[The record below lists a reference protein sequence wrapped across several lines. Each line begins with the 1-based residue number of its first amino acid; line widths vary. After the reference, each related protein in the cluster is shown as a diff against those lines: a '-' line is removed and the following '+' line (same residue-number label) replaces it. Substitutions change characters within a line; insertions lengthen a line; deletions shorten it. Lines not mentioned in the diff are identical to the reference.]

1 MLVAKIGV
9 FGYLHHLPPN
19 DDAEGQLDRNTNFRL
34 PTLFQNLLFPHDEYA
49 LNRDLLPSAS

>member
-1 MLVAKIGV
+1 VAKIGV

-19 DDAEGQLDRNTNFRL
+19 DDAEGQLDRNTKFRL